1 MISQPEITI
10 VSSTLPLVISVAGV
24 VLSLAS
30 NLIALAYGYGILNNR
45 VRHLERAQE
54 QEHERRNKIDDEVFG
69 RLRQI
74 ETVTPRLEDA
84 AARLEKIVGN
94 GLSTKIEGLT
104 TRLAKLEQHC
114 ADVHGKP
121 PNST

>member
-1 MISQPEITI
+1 ML
-10 VSSTLPLVISVAGV
+10 STTPQLVADATHGINWSVW
-24 VLSLAS
+24 LSLGA

-54 QEHERRNKIDDEVFG
+54 QEHERRGKIDDELFG
-69 RLRQI
+69 RLRAI

-84 AARLEKIVGN
+84 AQRLEKITGN
-94 GLSTKIEGLT
+94 GLGAKIENIS

-114 ADVHGKP
+114 ADIQAAKKI
-121 PNST
+121 T

>member
-74 ETVTPRLEDA
+74 EAVTPRLEDA
-84 AARLEKIVGN
+84 AGRLEKIVSN
-94 GLSTKIEGLT
+94 GLGAKIETITARLT
-104 TRLAKLEQHC
+104 RLEQHC
-114 ADVHGKP
+114 ADLHGRP

>member
-1 MISQPEITI
+1 MISTPVENII
-10 VSSTLPLVISVAGV
+10 VSNTLPLIVSVAGV
-24 VLSLAS
+24 ILSLAA

-54 QEHERRNKIDDEVFG
+54 QEHERRGKIDDELFG
-69 RLRQI
+69 RLRAI

-84 AARLEKIVGN
+84 AQRLEKITGN
-94 GLSTKIEGLT
+94 GLGAKIENIS

-114 ADVHGKP
+114 ADIQAAKKM
-121 PNST
+121 T